1 MVKAHPCPVT
11 SPPARAVTAPF
22 GRPIVH
28 ISHIPAADGF
38 VKSDVIRQRS
48 STGHPCLTP
57 VSQIG
62 AEYRLA
68 DVAKAHEE
76 MESGRSAGSILLIP

>member
-1 MVKAHPCPVT
+1 ME
-11 SPPARAVTAPF
+11 
-22 GRPIVH
+22 
-28 ISHIPAADGF
+28 
-38 VKSDVIRQRS
+38 
-48 STGHPCLTP
+48 TGI

-68 DVAKAHEE
+68 DVAKAHGE

>member
-1 MVKAHPCPVT
+1 
-11 SPPARAVTAPF
+11 
-22 GRPIVH
+22 
-28 ISHIPAADGF
+28 
-38 VKSDVIRQRS
+38 VKSDVMRQRS

-76 MESGRSAGSILLIP
+76 IESGRSAGSILLIP